1 MVRLAPCVAACG
13 AGAGGLLYDPANAM
27 APDGMKTNAYNSR
40 LGTALRVLRT
50 QKGWTLSELSRRTGF
65 SVPTLSKVENDR
77 LSLSYDKLIRLSEGL
92 GVGIEQLFAPTI
104 DGASPSAVTGRRSVN
119 RQGDGELVSTRNY
132 DYWYLNA
139 DVTRKKFI
147 PILTEVHAKSLEEF
161 GDLVKHGGEE
171 FIFVLEGQLEVHTEL
186 YAPLVLAAGD
196 SAYLDSAMGHA
207 YVKRGDGPCRIIGV
221 CSASESHLREVAQ
234 NSPPREAAPPRAKTA
249 PAKSAPTRARKPSKH
264 R

>member
-1 MVRLAPCVAACG
+1 MMAAARDG
-13 AGAGGLLYDPANAM
+13 TGHYPA
-27 APDGMKTNAYNSR
+27 GMKTTPNSSR
-40 LGTALRVLRT
+40 LGAALRVLRT
-50 QKGWTLSELSRRTGF
+50 QKGWTLSEVSRRTGF

-92 GVGIEQLFAPTI
+92 GVGIEQLFAPMT
-104 DGASPSAVTGRRSVN
+104 DGHASPTAVTGRRSVN
-119 RQGDGELVSTRNY
+119 RQGDGELVATRNY

-161 GDLVKHGGEE
+161 GELVKHGGEE

-234 NSPPREAAPPRAKTA
+234 NSPQREEPLPRSKVA
-249 PAKSAPTRARKPSKH
+249 PAKSVSGKARKPSRH